1 VGPAIRPGS
10 PASVL
15 APSRAARQS
24 STLSWRSRIFIPP
37 PAGAS
42 VRRPRA
48 AVKLGLGLGLGL
60 GHGLGLSVVASG
72 GAKRVSGEL
81 AGFYLITCRITSIK
95 NNYIENSQ
103 LP

>member
-1 VGPAIRPGS
+1 M
-10 PASVL
+10 
-15 APSRAARQS
+15 
-24 STLSWRSRIFIPP
+24 
-37 PAGAS
+37 
-42 VRRPRA
+42 
-48 AVKLGLGLGLGL
+48 KLGLGLGLGL